1 MRPFLHVVSS
11 YPGPA
16 SYLVRARR
24 LWKFSFKIKQ
34 NCCSEQGPRYIY
46 IFIYLFIGLFIYLLI
61 YLFIGWLTIP
71 HPSISFIFHHQKMV
85 ISKHREWGS
94 RCHIDDQ
101 NWLVPRGLD
110 ASQALSELHA
120 IGQPSPRDETRKTLP
135 WWWVDTHGTIGGWTS
150 SCSASLR
157 WTGDGDKYTHM
168 HTCIHAYIH
177 RYTCLCNSFRC
188 HDGRYFLPWC
198 SGYLPFL
205 CGVAVRWDPSA
216 ST

>member
-1 MRPFLHVVSS
+1 MSGFELNS
-11 YPGPA
+11 YKQLYPTIKA
-16 SYLVRARR
+16 SFAIICICVLVFIFIFRSI
-24 LWKFSFKIKQ
+24 LSI
-34 NCCSEQGPRYIY
+34 YIY
-46 IFIYLFIGLFIYLLI
+46 MQYIYLFIYLFIGLFIYLLI

-135 WWWVDTHGTIGGWTS
+135 W
-150 SCSASLR
+150 
-157 WTGDGDKYTHM
+157 
-168 HTCIHAYIH
+168 
-177 RYTCLCNSFRC
+177 
-188 HDGRYFLPWC
+188 
-198 SGYLPFL
+198 
-205 CGVAVRWDPSA
+205 
-216 ST
+216 

>member
-34 NCCSEQGPRYIY
+34 NGCSEQGPRSIYIY
-46 IFIYLFIGLFIYLLI
+46 VFIYSLIYFLIDLLI
-61 YLFIGWLTIP
+61 YLCIYLYIGWLTIP
-71 HPSISFIFHHQKMV
+71 HPSISFIFDHQKMV

-101 NWLVPRGLD
+101 NRLVPRGLD

-157 WTGDGDKYTHM
+157 WTGDGDKYTHTYI
-168 HTCIHAYIH
+168 HTCIHTCIH
-177 RYTCLCNSFRC
+177 S
-188 HDGRYFLPWC
+188 
-198 SGYLPFL
+198 
-205 CGVAVRWDPSA
+205 
-216 ST
+216 